1 MRGEKDCIILQ
12 DEYFSNFIKQ
22 GEKEMKRR
30 MIAKLLAGVM
40 LVSVAVPATTWTEAA
55 KKPVLS
61 KRSIRLEAGKKTTLK
76 VKTAKKARVT
86 WKSSKKSVV
95 SIGKKTKKSAQIIAK
110 KKGTAKISCKVR
122 QQKKKFTLVC
132 KVKVTKAKVNPVKTT
147 APTVIPSTVP
157 AASGTPAVSAKPSA
171 TPSATPEVTL
181 PPLKSDSILENYEDV
196 FGHLGTCV
204 NYGSNPSTSQ
214 LQDEKTLAFVKKHFN
229 SITMENE
236 MKPDAVL
243 GNGVNAITKE
253 EAEKLGYIIPDNYK
267 ETSVPKL
274 NFDRIDKILQTAY
287 DNGLGLRGHTLLWH
301 NQTPAWFFG
310 IDYDADEDAVDE
322 DTMDARI
329 DFYVS
334 TVMDHVM
341 QKEKE
346 IAGETG
352 KIVYAWDVVNEY
364 LHRGRA
370 WSLNWTSVY
379 GDMKGTPSYVKRA
392 FERAY
397 EMLEKYDA
405 TDKVTLFY
413 NDYDTYFEVE
423 DLLALVNF
431 INEGEKA
438 KICSGIGMQSH
449 VDIKRPT
456 IEEYGA
462 ALEKFMAAGYEVQIT
477 ELDFTINFDT
487 DGTDKKDPSYD
498 YENEGETIEEQAAF
512 VKDFMEMVI
521 AKQKNRDKTVS
532 PKGITG
538 LTIWGLYD
546 GISWRGKSQPLL
558 FGTSI
563 DDSKP
568 AFQAFLEASRT
579 K

>member
-1 MRGEKDCIILQ
+1 
-12 DEYFSNFIKQ
+12 
-22 GEKEMKRR
+22 MKRR
-30 MIAKLLAGVM
+30 MVAKLLAGVM
-40 LVSVAVPATTWTEAA
+40 LVSVAVPVTTWTEAA

-196 FGHLGTCV
+196 FGYLGTCV

-243 GNGVNAITKE
+243 GSKVTMITKE
-253 EAEKLGYIIPDNYK
+253 EAQKLGYIIPDNYK

-301 NQTPAWFFG
+301 SQTPAWFFG

-498 YENEGETIEEQAAF
+498 YKNEGETIEEQAAF

-546 GISWRGKSQPLL
+546 SISWRGKSQPLL

-563 DDSKP
+563 DDPKP

>member
-1 MRGEKDCIILQ
+1 
-12 DEYFSNFIKQ
+12 
-22 GEKEMKRR
+22 MKRR

-204 NYGSNPSTSQ
+204 NYGSNPSMSQ

-243 GNGVNAITKE
+243 GNSVNAITKE

-301 NQTPAWFFG
+301 SQTPAWFFG

-346 IAGETG
+346 VAGETG

-538 LTIWGLYD
+538 ITVWGISD
-546 GISWRGKSQPLL
+546 QTSWRGSCKPLFFTRKNVRVKDETTGKYKTVYTYVPKKSY
-558 FGTSI
+558 
-563 DDSKP
+563 
-568 AFQAFLEASRT
+568 EAMIEAL

>member
-1 MRGEKDCIILQ
+1 
-12 DEYFSNFIKQ
+12 
-22 GEKEMKRR
+22 MKRR

-147 APTVIPSTVP
+147 APTVIPSTAP

-243 GNGVNAITKE
+243 GSKVTMITKE
-253 EAEKLGYIIPDNYK
+253 EAQKLGYIIPDNYK

-301 NQTPAWFFG
+301 SQTPAWFFG

-498 YENEGETIEEQAAF
+498 YKNEGETIEEQAAF

-546 GISWRGKSQPLL
+546 SISWRGKSQPLL

-563 DDSKP
+563 DDPKP

>member
-1 MRGEKDCIILQ
+1 
-12 DEYFSNFIKQ
+12 
-22 GEKEMKRR
+22 MKRR

-40 LVSVAVPATTWTEAA
+40 LVLVAVPATTWTEAA

-236 MKPDAVL
+236 MKPDVVL
-243 GNGVNAITKE
+243 GNSVNAITKE

-546 GISWRGKSQPLL
+546 SISWRGKSQPLL

-563 DDSKP
+563 DDPKP

>member
-1 MRGEKDCIILQ
+1 
-12 DEYFSNFIKQ
+12 
-22 GEKEMKRR
+22 MKRR

-40 LVSVAVPATTWTEAA
+40 LVSVAVPVTTWTEAA

-61 KRSIRLEAGKKTTLK
+61 KKSIRLEAGKKTTLK

-132 KVKVTKAKVNPVKTT
+132 KVKVTKAKINPVKTT

-157 AASGTPAVSAKPSA
+157 ATSGTPAVSVKPSA

-196 FGHLGTCV
+196 FGYLGTCV

-243 GNGVNAITKE
+243 GSKVTMITKE
-253 EAEKLGYIIPDNYK
+253 EAQKLGYIIPDNYK

-301 NQTPAWFFG
+301 SQTPAWFFG

-449 VDIKRPT
+449 VDVKRPT

-498 YENEGETIEEQAAF
+498 YKNEGETIEDQAAF
-512 VKDFMEMVI
+512 VIDFMEMVI
-521 AKQKNRDKTVS
+521 AKQKNRNKTVS

-546 GISWRGKSQPLL
+546 SISWRGKSQPLL

-563 DDSKP
+563 DDPKP

>member
-1 MRGEKDCIILQ
+1 MHGEKDCIILQ

-61 KRSIRLEAGKKTTLK
+61 IRSIRLEAGKKTTLK

-147 APTVIPSTVP
+147 TPTVIPSTVP

-243 GNGVNAITKE
+243 GSKVTMITKE

-274 NFDRIDKILQTAY
+274 NFDRIDKILQIAY

-301 NQTPAWFFG
+301 SQTPAWFFG

-498 YENEGETIEEQAAF
+498 YKNEGETIEEQAAF

-546 GISWRGKSQPLL
+546 SISWRGKSQPLL

-563 DDSKP
+563 DDPKP

>member
-1 MRGEKDCIILQ
+1 
-12 DEYFSNFIKQ
+12 
-22 GEKEMKRR
+22 MKRR

-147 APTVIPSTVP
+147 APTVIPSTAP

-243 GNGVNAITKE
+243 GSKVTMITKE
-253 EAEKLGYIIPDNYK
+253 EAQKLGYIIPDNYK

-301 NQTPAWFFG
+301 SQTPAWFFG

-477 ELDFTINFDT
+477 ELDFTINFYT
-487 DGTDKKDPSYD
+487 DGSNPSYD
-498 YENEGETIEEQAAF
+498 YKNEGETIEEQAAF

-546 GISWRGKSQPLL
+546 SISWRGKSQPLL

-563 DDSKP
+563 DDPKP

>member
-1 MRGEKDCIILQ
+1 
-12 DEYFSNFIKQ
+12 
-22 GEKEMKRR
+22 MKRR

-40 LVSVAVPATTWTEAA
+40 LVSVAVPVTTWTEAA

-61 KRSIRLEAGKKTTLK
+61 KKSIRLEAGKKTTLK

-95 SIGKKTKKSAQIIAK
+95 SIGKKTNKSAQIIAK

-132 KVKVTKAKVNPVKTT
+132 KVKVTKAKINPVKTT

-157 AASGTPAVSAKPSA
+157 AASGTPAVSVKPSA
-171 TPSATPEVTL
+171 TPSVTPEVTL

-196 FGHLGTCV
+196 FGYLGTCV

-243 GNGVNAITKE
+243 GSKVTMITKE
-253 EAEKLGYIIPDNYK
+253 EAQKLGYIIPDNYK

-301 NQTPAWFFG
+301 SQTPAWFFG

-397 EMLEKYDA
+397 EMLGKYDA

-449 VDIKRPT
+449 VDVKRPT

-498 YENEGETIEEQAAF
+498 YKNEGETIEEQAAF

-546 GISWRGKSQPLL
+546 SISWRGKSQPLL

-563 DDSKP
+563 DDPKP

>member
-1 MRGEKDCIILQ
+1 
-12 DEYFSNFIKQ
+12 
-22 GEKEMKRR
+22 MKRR

-55 KKPVLS
+55 KKPILS

-171 TPSATPEVTL
+171 TPSATPAVTL

-243 GNGVNAITKE
+243 GNSVNAITKE

-546 GISWRGKSQPLL
+546 SISWRGKSQPLL

-563 DDSKP
+563 DDPKP

>member
-1 MRGEKDCIILQ
+1 
-12 DEYFSNFIKQ
+12 
-22 GEKEMKRR
+22 MKRR

-95 SIGKKTKKSAQIIAK
+95 SISKKTKKSAQIIAK

-132 KVKVTKAKVNPVKTT
+132 KVKVTKAKVNPVKPT

-243 GNGVNAITKE
+243 GNSVNAITKE

-546 GISWRGKSQPLL
+546 SISWRGKSQPLL

-563 DDSKP
+563 DDPKP

>member
-147 APTVIPSTVP
+147 APTVIPSTAP

-204 NYGSNPSTSQ
+204 NYGSSPSMSQ

-243 GNGVNAITKE
+243 GNSVNAITKE

-301 NQTPAWFFG
+301 SQTPAWFFG

-546 GISWRGKSQPLL
+546 SISWRGKSQPLL

-563 DDSKP
+563 DDPKP

>member
-1 MRGEKDCIILQ
+1 M
-12 DEYFSNFIKQ
+12 
-22 GEKEMKRR
+22 
-30 MIAKLLAGVM
+30 
-40 LVSVAVPATTWTEAA
+40 
-55 KKPVLS
+55 
-61 KRSIRLEAGKKTTLK
+61 
-76 VKTAKKARVT
+76 
-86 WKSSKKSVV
+86 
-95 SIGKKTKKSAQIIAK
+95 
-110 KKGTAKISCKVR
+110 
-122 QQKKKFTLVC
+122 
-132 KVKVTKAKVNPVKTT
+132 
-147 APTVIPSTVP
+147 
-157 AASGTPAVSAKPSA
+157 
-171 TPSATPEVTL
+171 
-181 PPLKSDSILENYEDV
+181 ENYEDV
-196 FGHLGTCV
+196 FGHFGTCV

-243 GNGVNAITKE
+243 GNSVNAITKE

-462 ALEKFMAAGYEVQIT
+462 ALEKFMEAGYEVQIT

-546 GISWRGKSQPLL
+546 SISWRGKSQPLL

-563 DDSKP
+563 DDPKP

>member
-1 MRGEKDCIILQ
+1 
-12 DEYFSNFIKQ
+12 
-22 GEKEMKRR
+22 MKRR

-40 LVSVAVPATTWTEAA
+40 LVSVAVPVTTWTEAA

-61 KRSIRLEAGKKTTLK
+61 KKSIRLEAGKKTTLK

-132 KVKVTKAKVNPVKTT
+132 KVKVTKAKANPVKTT

-196 FGHLGTCV
+196 FGYLGTCV

-243 GNGVNAITKE
+243 GSKVTMITKE
-253 EAEKLGYIIPDNYK
+253 EAQKLGYIIPDNYK

-301 NQTPAWFFG
+301 SQTPAWFFG

-334 TVMDHVM
+334 TVMNHVM

-346 IAGETG
+346 IAGENG

-498 YENEGETIEEQAAF
+498 YKNEGETIEEQAAF

-546 GISWRGKSQPLL
+546 SISWRGKSQPLL

-563 DDSKP
+563 DDPKP

>member
-1 MRGEKDCIILQ
+1 
-12 DEYFSNFIKQ
+12 
-22 GEKEMKRR
+22 MKRR

-95 SIGKKTKKSAQIIAK
+95 SISKKTKKSAQIIAK

-243 GNGVNAITKE
+243 GNSVNAITKE

-546 GISWRGKSQPLL
+546 SISWRGKSQPLL

-563 DDSKP
+563 DDPKP

>member
-1 MRGEKDCIILQ
+1 
-12 DEYFSNFIKQ
+12 
-22 GEKEMKRR
+22 MKRR

-40 LVSVAVPATTWTEAA
+40 LVSVAVPVTTWTEAA

-61 KRSIRLEAGKKTTLK
+61 KKSIRLEAGKKTTLK

-95 SIGKKTKKSAQIIAK
+95 SIGKKTNKSAQIIAK

-132 KVKVTKAKVNPVKTT
+132 KVKVTKAKINPVKTT

-157 AASGTPAVSAKPSA
+157 AVSGTPAVSVKPSA

-196 FGHLGTCV
+196 FGYLGTCV

-243 GNGVNAITKE
+243 GSKVTMITKE
-253 EAEKLGYIIPDNYK
+253 EAQKLGYIIPDNYK

-301 NQTPAWFFG
+301 SQTPAWFFG

-449 VDIKRPT
+449 VDVKRPT

-498 YENEGETIEEQAAF
+498 YKNEGETIEEQAAF

-546 GISWRGKSQPLL
+546 SISWRGKSQPLL

-563 DDSKP
+563 DDPKP

>member
-1 MRGEKDCIILQ
+1 
-12 DEYFSNFIKQ
+12 
-22 GEKEMKRR
+22 MKRR

-40 LVSVAVPATTWTEAA
+40 LVSVAVPVTTWTEAA

-61 KRSIRLEAGKKTTLK
+61 KKSIRLEAGKKTTLK

-95 SIGKKTKKSAQIIAK
+95 SIGKKTNKSAQIIAK

-132 KVKVTKAKVNPVKTT
+132 KVKVTKAKINPVKTT

-157 AASGTPAVSAKPSA
+157 AVSGTPAVSVKPSA

-196 FGHLGTCV
+196 FGYLGTCV

-243 GNGVNAITKE
+243 GSKVTMITKE
-253 EAEKLGYIIPDNYK
+253 EAQKLGYIIPDNYK

-301 NQTPAWFFG
+301 SQTPAWFFG

-449 VDIKRPT
+449 VDVKRPT

-477 ELDFTINFDT
+477 ELDFTINFNT
-487 DGTDKKDPSYD
+487 DGSNPSYE
-498 YENEGETIEEQAAF
+498 YKNEGETIEEQAAF

-546 GISWRGKSQPLL
+546 SISWRGKSQPLL

-563 DDSKP
+563 DDPKP

>member
-1 MRGEKDCIILQ
+1 
-12 DEYFSNFIKQ
+12 
-22 GEKEMKRR
+22 
-30 MIAKLLAGVM
+30 
-40 LVSVAVPATTWTEAA
+40 
-55 KKPVLS
+55 
-61 KRSIRLEAGKKTTLK
+61 
-76 VKTAKKARVT
+76 
-86 WKSSKKSVV
+86 
-95 SIGKKTKKSAQIIAK
+95 
-110 KKGTAKISCKVR
+110 
-122 QQKKKFTLVC
+122 
-132 KVKVTKAKVNPVKTT
+132 
-147 APTVIPSTVP
+147 
-157 AASGTPAVSAKPSA
+157 
-171 TPSATPEVTL
+171 
-181 PPLKSDSILENYEDV
+181 
-196 FGHLGTCV
+196 
-204 NYGSNPSTSQ
+204 
-214 LQDEKTLAFVKKHFN
+214 
-229 SITMENE
+229 
-236 MKPDAVL
+236 
-243 GNGVNAITKE
+243 
-253 EAEKLGYIIPDNYK
+253 
-267 ETSVPKL
+267 
-274 NFDRIDKILQTAY
+274 
-287 DNGLGLRGHTLLWH
+287 
-301 NQTPAWFFG
+301 
-310 IDYDADEDAVDE
+310 
-322 DTMDARI
+322 MDARI

-563 DDSKP
+563 DDPKP

>member
-1 MRGEKDCIILQ
+1 
-12 DEYFSNFIKQ
+12 
-22 GEKEMKRR
+22 MKRR

-95 SIGKKTKKSAQIIAK
+95 SIGKKTKKSARIIAK

-243 GNGVNAITKE
+243 GNSVNAITKE

-546 GISWRGKSQPLL
+546 SISWRGKSQPLL

-563 DDSKP
+563 DDPKP

>member
-40 LVSVAVPATTWTEAA
+40 LVSVAVPVTTWTEAA

-61 KRSIRLEAGKKTTLK
+61 KKSIRLEAGKKTTLK

-132 KVKVTKAKVNPVKTT
+132 KVKVTKAKANPVKTT

-171 TPSATPEVTL
+171 TPSATPKVTL

-196 FGHLGTCV
+196 FGYLGTCV

-243 GNGVNAITKE
+243 GSKVTMITKE
-253 EAEKLGYIIPDNYK
+253 EAQKLGYIIPDNYK

-301 NQTPAWFFG
+301 SQTPAWFFG

-346 IAGETG
+346 IAGENG

-449 VDIKRPT
+449 VDIKRPK

-477 ELDFTINFDT
+477 ELDFTINFNT
-487 DGTDKKDPSYD
+487 DGSNPSYD
-498 YENEGETIEEQAAF
+498 YKNEGETIEEQAAF

-546 GISWRGKSQPLL
+546 SISWRGKSQPLL

-563 DDSKP
+563 DDPKP

>member
-1 MRGEKDCIILQ
+1 
-12 DEYFSNFIKQ
+12 
-22 GEKEMKRR
+22 MKRR

-196 FGHLGTCV
+196 FGYLGTCV

-243 GNGVNAITKE
+243 GNSVNAITKE

-546 GISWRGKSQPLL
+546 SISWRGKSQPLL

-563 DDSKP
+563 DDPKP

>member
-1 MRGEKDCIILQ
+1 
-12 DEYFSNFIKQ
+12 
-22 GEKEMKRR
+22 MKKKV
-30 MIAKLLAGVM
+30 IAKLLVGVM
-40 LVSVAVPATTWTEAA
+40 CVSALFPTGIQTEAA
-55 KKPVLS
+55 KKPKLAKKTIHLQV
-61 KRSIRLEAGKKTTLK
+61 GKKTTLK
-76 VKTAKKARVT
+76 VKTAKGAKVT
-86 WKSSKKSVV
+86 WKSSKKSIVAL
-95 SIGKKTKKSAQIIAK
+95 SKKTKKSACLTAK
-110 KKGTAKISCKVR
+110 KKGTAKITCKVK
-122 QQKKKFTLVC
+122 QKKKNYTLVC
-132 KVKVTKAKVNPVKTT
+132 KVKVTKATSKITK
-147 APTVIPSTVP
+147 A
-157 AASGTPAVSAKPSA
+157 SA
-171 TPSATPEVTL
+171 TPVTTPNTTPVTTPNTTLSATVAPTATPVVTL
-181 PPLKSDSILENYEDV
+181 PPLESDSILENYKDV
-196 FGHLGTCV
+196 FGYLGTCV
-204 NYGSNPSTSQ
+204 NYGSNAATSQ
-214 LQDEKTLAFVKKHFN
+214 LQNEKTLAFVKKHFN

-243 GNGVNAITKE
+243 GSKVTAITKE
-253 EAEKLGYIIPDNYK
+253 KAAKLGYLIPDSYT
-267 ETSVPKL
+267 ETTVPKL

-287 DNGLGLRGHTLLWH
+287 DNNLVIRAHTLLWH
-301 NQTPAWFFG
+301 SQTPAWFFG
-310 IDYDADEDAVDE
+310 IDYDAGEDAVDE

-546 GISWRGKSQPLL
+546 SISWRGKSQPLL

-563 DDSKP
+563 DDPKP

>member
-147 APTVIPSTVP
+147 APTVIPSTAP

-204 NYGSNPSTSQ
+204 NYGSNPSMSQ
-214 LQDEKTLAFVKKHFN
+214 LQYEKTLAFVKKHFN

-243 GNGVNAITKE
+243 GNSVNAITKE

-301 NQTPAWFFG
+301 SQTPAWFFG

-498 YENEGETIEEQAAF
+498 YKNEGETIEEQAAF

-546 GISWRGKSQPLL
+546 SISWRGKSQPLL

-563 DDSKP
+563 DDPKP

>member
-1 MRGEKDCIILQ
+1 
-12 DEYFSNFIKQ
+12 
-22 GEKEMKRR
+22 MKKR
-30 MIAKLLAGVM
+30 MIAKVLVGVM
-40 LVSVAVPATTWTEAA
+40 CMSTFVPATTWTEAA
-55 KKPVLS
+55 KKPTLS
-61 KRSIRLEAGKKTTLK
+61 KTSIRLETGNKTTLK
-76 VKTAKKARVT
+76 VKTAKKAKVT

-95 SIGKKTKKSAQIIAK
+95 TIGKKNKKSVQIIAK
-110 KKGTAKISCKVR
+110 KKGTAKISCKVK
-122 QQKKKFTLVC
+122 QQNKKFTLVC
-132 KVKVTKAKVNPVKTT
+132 KVKVTKAKVKPVKT
-147 APTVIPSTVP
+147 AVPTVTPIPSTAP
-157 AASGTPAVSAKPSA
+157 AASGTPTVSAK
-171 TPSATPEVTL
+171 PSATPEVTL
-181 PPLKSDSILENYEDV
+181 PPLKSDSILENYGDV
-196 FGHLGTCV
+196 FDHLGTCV

-243 GNGVNAITKE
+243 GSKVTMITKE

-301 NQTPAWFFG
+301 SQTPAWFFG
-310 IDYDADEDAVDE
+310 IDYDAGEDAVDE

-456 IEEYGA
+456 IEEYGT

-477 ELDFTINFDT
+477 ELDFTINFNT
-487 DGTDKKDPSYD
+487 DGSNPSYD
-498 YENEGETIEEQAAF
+498 YKNEGETIEEQAAF

-521 AKQKNRDKTVS
+521 AKQKNRDKTIS

-546 GISWRGKSQPLL
+546 SISWRGKSQPLL

-563 DDSKP
+563 DDPKP

>member
-1 MRGEKDCIILQ
+1 MTFKKKIVTCMA
-12 DEYFSNFIKQ
+12 SA
-22 GEKEMKRR
+22 MA
-30 MIAKLLAGVM
+30 MAVLLAGCGN
-40 LVSVAVPATTWTEAA
+40 SNNEQTATSEPQVTEAA
-55 KKPVLS
+55 EDKA
-61 KRSIRLEAGKKTTLK
+61 EE
-76 VKTAKKARVT
+76 TA
-86 WKSSKKSVV
+86 
-95 SIGKKTKKSAQIIAK
+95 
-110 KKGTAKISCKVR
+110 
-122 QQKKKFTLVC
+122 
-132 KVKVTKAKVNPVKTT
+132 
-147 APTVIPSTVP
+147 APTTETAAEDEIQNKDASTMSLKEAYKDLFDIGV
-157 AASGTPAVSAKPSA
+157 AVNSWQLADKKVLARITKDYS
-171 TPSATPEVTL
+171 T
-181 PPLKSDSILENYEDV
+181 
-196 FGHLGTCV
+196 FTC
-204 NYGSNPSTSQ
+204 
-214 LQDEKTLAFVKKHFN
+214 
-229 SITMENE
+229 ENE
-236 MKPDAVL
+236 MKPDYLLDHNASMEAKDGMPVL
-243 GNGVNAITKE
+243 TT
-253 EAEKLGYIIPDNYK
+253 EKLD
-267 ETSVPKL
+267 E
-274 NFDRIDKILQTAY
+274 ILTMAE
-287 DNGLGLRGHTLLWH
+287 DAGLKMRGHTLVWH
-301 NQTPAWFFG
+301 SQTPEWLFREG
-310 IDYDADEDAVDE
+310 YDDGKDYVDK
-322 DTMDARI
+322 DTMLKRMESYI
-329 DFYVS
+329 KKVITYC
-334 TVMDHVM
+334 
-341 QKEKE
+341 QEKHP
-346 IAGETG
+346 GV
-352 KIVYAWDVVNEY
+352 VYAWDVVNEY

-449 VDIKRPT
+449 VDVKRPT

-498 YENEGETIEEQAAF
+498 YKNEGETIEEQAAF

-546 GISWRGKSQPLL
+546 SISWRGKSQPLL

-563 DDSKP
+563 DDPKP

>member
-1 MRGEKDCIILQ
+1 
-12 DEYFSNFIKQ
+12 
-22 GEKEMKRR
+22 MKRR

-147 APTVIPSTVP
+147 APTVIPSTAP
-157 AASGTPAVSAKPSA
+157 AASGMPAVSAKPSA

-196 FGHLGTCV
+196 FGYLGTCV

-243 GNGVNAITKE
+243 GSKVTMITKE
-253 EAEKLGYIIPDNYK
+253 EAQKLGYIIPDNYK

-301 NQTPAWFFG
+301 SQTPAWFFG

-346 IAGETG
+346 IAGENG

-449 VDIKRPT
+449 VDIKRPK

-477 ELDFTINFDT
+477 ELDFTINFNT
-487 DGTDKKDPSYD
+487 DGSNPSYD
-498 YENEGETIEEQAAF
+498 YKNEGETIEEQAAF

-546 GISWRGKSQPLL
+546 SISWRGKSQPLL

-563 DDSKP
+563 DDPKP

>member
-1 MRGEKDCIILQ
+1 
-12 DEYFSNFIKQ
+12 
-22 GEKEMKRR
+22 MKRR

-40 LVSVAVPATTWTEAA
+40 LVSVAVPVTTWTEAA

-61 KRSIRLEAGKKTTLK
+61 KKSIRLEAGKKTTLK

-110 KKGTAKISCKVR
+110 KKGMAKISCKVR

-147 APTVIPSTVP
+147 APTVMPSTVP

-196 FGHLGTCV
+196 FGYLGTCV

-243 GNGVNAITKE
+243 GSKVTMITKE
-253 EAEKLGYIIPDNYK
+253 EAQKLGYIIPDNYK

-301 NQTPAWFFG
+301 SQTPAWFFG

-477 ELDFTINFDT
+477 ELDFTINFNT
-487 DGTDKKDPSYD
+487 DGSNPSYE
-498 YENEGETIEEQAAF
+498 YKNEGETIEEQAAF

-546 GISWRGKSQPLL
+546 SISWRGKSQPLL

-563 DDSKP
+563 DDPKP

>member
-1 MRGEKDCIILQ
+1 
-12 DEYFSNFIKQ
+12 
-22 GEKEMKRR
+22 MKRR

-40 LVSVAVPATTWTEAA
+40 LVSVAVPVTTWTEAA

-61 KRSIRLEAGKKTTLK
+61 KKSIRLEAGKKTTLK

-95 SIGKKTKKSAQIIAK
+95 SIGKKTNKSAQIIAK

-132 KVKVTKAKVNPVKTT
+132 KVKVTKAKINPVKTT

-157 AASGTPAVSAKPSA
+157 AASGTPAVSVKPSA

-196 FGHLGTCV
+196 FGYLGTCV

-243 GNGVNAITKE
+243 GSKVTMITKE
-253 EAEKLGYIIPDNYK
+253 EAQKLGYIIPDNYK

-301 NQTPAWFFG
+301 SQTPAWFFG

-352 KIVYAWDVVNEY
+352 KIVYAGDVVNEY

-449 VDIKRPT
+449 VDVKRPT

-498 YENEGETIEEQAAF
+498 YKNEGETIEEQAAF

-546 GISWRGKSQPLL
+546 SISWRGKSQPLL

-563 DDSKP
+563 DDPKP

>member
-1 MRGEKDCIILQ
+1 
-12 DEYFSNFIKQ
+12 
-22 GEKEMKRR
+22 MKRR

-55 KKPVLS
+55 KKPILS

-171 TPSATPEVTL
+171 TPSATPAVTL

-243 GNGVNAITKE
+243 GNSVNAITKE

-512 VKDFMEMVI
+512 VKDFMEMLI

-546 GISWRGKSQPLL
+546 SISWRGKSQPLL

-563 DDSKP
+563 DDPKP

>member
-1 MRGEKDCIILQ
+1 MHGEKDCIILQ

-22 GEKEMKRR
+22 GEEEMKRT

-147 APTVIPSTVP
+147 TPTVIPSTVP

-243 GNGVNAITKE
+243 GSKVTMITKE

-274 NFDRIDKILQTAY
+274 NFDRIDKILQIAY

-301 NQTPAWFFG
+301 SQTPAWFFG

-498 YENEGETIEEQAAF
+498 YKNEGETIEEQAAF

-546 GISWRGKSQPLL
+546 SISWRGKSQPLL

-563 DDSKP
+563 DDPKP

>member
-1 MRGEKDCIILQ
+1 
-12 DEYFSNFIKQ
+12 
-22 GEKEMKRR
+22 MKRR

-40 LVSVAVPATTWTEAA
+40 LVSVAVPVTTWTEAA

-61 KRSIRLEAGKKTTLK
+61 KKSIRLEAGKKTTLK

-95 SIGKKTKKSAQIIAK
+95 SIGKKTNKSAQIIAK

-132 KVKVTKAKVNPVKTT
+132 KVKVTKAKINPVKTT

-157 AASGTPAVSAKPSA
+157 AASGTPAVSVKPSA

-196 FGHLGTCV
+196 FGYLGTCV

-243 GNGVNAITKE
+243 GSKVTMITKE
-253 EAEKLGYIIPDNYK
+253 EAQKLGYIIPDNYK

-301 NQTPAWFFG
+301 SQTPAWFFG

-477 ELDFTINFDT
+477 ELDFTINFNT
-487 DGTDKKDPSYD
+487 DGSNPSYD
-498 YENEGETIEEQAAF
+498 YKNEGETIEEQAAF

-546 GISWRGKSQPLL
+546 SISWRGKSQPLL

-563 DDSKP
+563 DDPKP

>member
-1 MRGEKDCIILQ
+1 
-12 DEYFSNFIKQ
+12 
-22 GEKEMKRR
+22 

-40 LVSVAVPATTWTEAA
+40 LVSVAVPVTTWTEAA

-61 KRSIRLEAGKKTTLK
+61 KKSIRLEAGKKTTLK

-95 SIGKKTKKSAQIIAK
+95 SIGKKTNKSAQIIAK

-132 KVKVTKAKVNPVKTT
+132 KVKVTKAKINPVKTT

-157 AASGTPAVSAKPSA
+157 AASGTPAVSVKPSA

-196 FGHLGTCV
+196 FGYLGTCV

-243 GNGVNAITKE
+243 GSKVTMITKE
-253 EAEKLGYIIPDNYK
+253 EAQKLGYIIPDNYK

-301 NQTPAWFFG
+301 SQTPAWFFG

-449 VDIKRPT
+449 VDVKRPT

-498 YENEGETIEEQAAF
+498 YKNEGETIEEQAAF

-546 GISWRGKSQPLL
+546 SISWRGKSQPLL

-563 DDSKP
+563 DDPKP

>member
-1 MRGEKDCIILQ
+1 
-12 DEYFSNFIKQ
+12 
-22 GEKEMKRR
+22 MKRR

-61 KRSIRLEAGKKTTLK
+61 KRSIRLEAGKKATLK

-86 WKSSKKSVV
+86 WKSNKKSVV

-132 KVKVTKAKVNPVKTT
+132 KVKVTKAKINPVKTT

-157 AASGTPAVSAKPSA
+157 AASGTPAVSVKPSA

-196 FGHLGTCV
+196 FGYLGTCV

-243 GNGVNAITKE
+243 GSKVTTITKE
-253 EAEKLGYIIPDNYK
+253 EAQKLGYIIPDNYK

-301 NQTPAWFFG
+301 SQTPAWFFG

-449 VDIKRPT
+449 VDVKRPT

-498 YENEGETIEEQAAF
+498 YKNEGETIEEQAAF

-546 GISWRGKSQPLL
+546 SISWRGKSQPLL

-563 DDSKP
+563 DDPKP

>member
-1 MRGEKDCIILQ
+1 
-12 DEYFSNFIKQ
+12 
-22 GEKEMKRR
+22 MKRR

-40 LVSVAVPATTWTEAA
+40 LVSVAVPVTTWTEAA

-61 KRSIRLEAGKKTTLK
+61 KKSIRLEAGKKTTLK

-95 SIGKKTKKSAQIIAK
+95 SIGKKTNKSAQIIAK

-132 KVKVTKAKVNPVKTT
+132 KVKVTKAKINPVKTT

-157 AASGTPAVSAKPSA
+157 AASGTPAVSVKPSA
-171 TPSATPEVTL
+171 TPSVTPEVTL

-196 FGHLGTCV
+196 FGYLGTCV

-243 GNGVNAITKE
+243 GSKVTMITKE
-253 EAEKLGYIIPDNYK
+253 EAQKLGYIIPDNYK

-301 NQTPAWFFG
+301 SQTPAWFFG

-397 EMLEKYDA
+397 EMLGKYDA

-449 VDIKRPT
+449 VDVKRPT

-477 ELDFTINFDT
+477 ELDFTINFNT
-487 DGTDKKDPSYD
+487 DGSNPSYD
-498 YENEGETIEEQAAF
+498 YKNEGETIEEQAAF

-546 GISWRGKSQPLL
+546 SISWRGKSQPLL

-563 DDSKP
+563 DDPKP

>member
-1 MRGEKDCIILQ
+1 
-12 DEYFSNFIKQ
+12 
-22 GEKEMKRR
+22 MKRR

-243 GNGVNAITKE
+243 GNSVNAITKE

-498 YENEGETIEEQAAF
+498 YKNEGETIEEQAAF

-546 GISWRGKSQPLL
+546 SISWRGKSQPLL

-563 DDSKP
+563 DDPKP

>member
-1 MRGEKDCIILQ
+1 
-12 DEYFSNFIKQ
+12 
-22 GEKEMKRR
+22 MKRR

-40 LVSVAVPATTWTEAA
+40 LVSVAVPVTTWTEAA

-61 KRSIRLEAGKKTTLK
+61 KKSIRLEAGKKTTLK

-132 KVKVTKAKVNPVKTT
+132 KVKVTKAKINPVKTT

-157 AASGTPAVSAKPSA
+157 AASGTPAVSVKPSA

-196 FGHLGTCV
+196 FGYLGTCV

-243 GNGVNAITKE
+243 GSKVTMITKE
-253 EAEKLGYIIPDNYK
+253 EAQKLGYIIPDNYK

-301 NQTPAWFFG
+301 SQTPAWFFG

-449 VDIKRPT
+449 VDVKRPT

-498 YENEGETIEEQAAF
+498 YKNEGETIEEQAAF

-546 GISWRGKSQPLL
+546 SISWRGKSQPLL

-563 DDSKP
+563 DDPKP

>member
-1 MRGEKDCIILQ
+1 
-12 DEYFSNFIKQ
+12 
-22 GEKEMKRR
+22 MKRR

-40 LVSVAVPATTWTEAA
+40 LVSVAVPVTTWTEAA

-61 KRSIRLEAGKKTTLK
+61 KKSIRLEAGKKTTLK

-132 KVKVTKAKVNPVKTT
+132 KVKVTKAKINPVKTT

-157 AASGTPAVSAKPSA
+157 ATSGTPAVSVKPSA

-196 FGHLGTCV
+196 FGYLGTCV

-243 GNGVNAITKE
+243 GSKVTMITKE
-253 EAEKLGYIIPDNYK
+253 EAQKLGYIIPDNYK

-301 NQTPAWFFG
+301 SQTPAWFFG

-449 VDIKRPT
+449 VDVKRPT

-498 YENEGETIEEQAAF
+498 YKNEGETIEEQAAF

-521 AKQKNRDKTVS
+521 AKQKNRDKIVS

-546 GISWRGKSQPLL
+546 SISWRGKSQPLL

-563 DDSKP
+563 DDPKP

>member
-1 MRGEKDCIILQ
+1 
-12 DEYFSNFIKQ
+12 
-22 GEKEMKRR
+22 MKRR

-40 LVSVAVPATTWTEAA
+40 LVSVAVPVTTWTEAA

-61 KRSIRLEAGKKTTLK
+61 KTSIRLEAGKKTTLK

-132 KVKVTKAKVNPVKTT
+132 KVKVTKAKANPVKTT
-147 APTVIPSTVP
+147 VPTVIPSTVP
-157 AASGTPAVSAKPSA
+157 ATSGTPAVSVKPSA

-196 FGHLGTCV
+196 FGYLGTCV

-243 GNGVNAITKE
+243 GSKVTMITKE
-253 EAEKLGYIIPDNYK
+253 EAQKLGYIIPDNYK

-301 NQTPAWFFG
+301 SQTPAWFFG

-498 YENEGETIEEQAAF
+498 YKNEGETIEEQAAF

-546 GISWRGKSQPLL
+546 SISWRGKSQPLL

-563 DDSKP
+563 DDPKP